1 MCVSVCKYGVGGPER
16 ACDVGRGE
24 LTESVGCADVVKIAE
39 AMKHEKEAI
48 FVLYTIRRHL
58 NFNAYDG

>member
-16 ACDVGRGE
+16 TCDVGRGE

-48 FVLYTIRRHL
+48 FVLYTIR
-58 NFNAYDG
+58 